1 MVDVCQACGQP
12 VRFVRCGIRLPA
24 HKAAIFDMINRAGD
38 LGISSEEITRE
49 LYGDRRP
56 VSKYTI
62 KAHVWQI
69 NEPLADTGYCIV
81 SDRRNWFLRKHRG
94 VPR

>member
-1 MVDVCQACGQP
+1 MELCQSCGQP
-12 VRFVRCGIRLPA
+12 VRFLRCGIRLTA
-24 HKAAIFDMINRAGD
+24 LKAAIFDLIKRAGD
-38 LGISSEEITRE
+38 LGITSEEITRE

-56 VSKYTI
+56 VGKYTI

-69 NEPLADTGYCIV
+69 NEVLAETDYAIV
-81 SDRRNWFLRKHRG
+81 SDRRNWFLRG

>member
-1 MVDVCQACGQP
+1 MVDLCQSCGQP

-24 HKAAIFDMINRAGD
+24 LKALIFDAIKRAGD
-38 LGISSEEITRE
+38 LGISSAEITRE
-49 LYGDRRP
+49 LYGERRP

-69 NEPLADTGYCIV
+69 NEMLAKTGYCIV
-81 SDRRNWFLRKHRG
+81 SDRRNWFLRKRWG
-94 VPR
+94 VR